1 MLEQVQLRDGTDAW
15 VTELHR
21 KDRERLAAGFAE
33 LSEEARRARFLS
45 PMKQLSET
53 MLDHLVDDVDG
64 IDHVALV
71 LVAETETDVF
81 DPVAIARMVRYDDV
95 PDSAD
100 VAVTVKDAWQG
111 RGIASALLDLLVRHR
126 PEGVVRLV
134 TEVQND
140 NAASLA
146 MLRRLGPTAVSSNG
160 HGAYDVVVEL
170 AAAEEQS
177 PESATPADATDEA
190 GAADRSGPTVPVV
203 RPARDAERHQ
213 TLHTRDLLCPWLS

>member
-1 MLEQVQLRDGTDAW
+1 MLEQVQLRDGTQAW
-15 VTELHR
+15 VTQLR
-21 KDRERLAAGFAE
+21 RDDRERLASGFAE
-33 LSEEARRARFLS
+33 LSEETRRLRFLS
-45 PMKQLSET
+45 PMKQLSEA
-53 MLDHLVDDVDG
+53 MLDHLVNDVDG

-71 LVAETETDVF
+71 LVAEVEPDVF
-81 DPVAIARMVRYDDV
+81 DPVALARMVRYEDV
-95 PDSAD
+95 AEAAD
-100 VAVTVKDAWQG
+100 VAVTVKDSWQG
-111 RGIASALLDLLVRHR
+111 RGIASALLDVLVRHR

-213 TLHTRDLLCPWLS
+213 SLHTRDLLCPWLS